1 MLATL
6 GVLESSNILSVGM
19 RQNVAVATLPRRSCW
34 TSLHFLTSFQT
45 ITALAALLDSASIH
59 HQWSPDL
66 QSKDVRAVIAA
77 SVAINVLVLAIPFY
91 INRVY
96 TSVLPQ
102 QSGDSL
108 VVITGMLFAVVLL
121 DLLLKIL
128 RSWVLTLLN
137 GAEEQRLRVQAI
149 RHYLAAPLEVARSQ
163 SLDQRLEQVRAA
175 GFLRNRFLQ
184 QWIFLRIDL
193 PFVALYL
200 LVMGLIGGWLFL
212 IPILSA
218 CVFYPQAQRAS
229 RDATA
234 IIRARYAMQES
245 RDDVLISALSGTETV
260 KGLGIEGFLVRRL
273 EPMQESLSAAEYQQQ
288 VVNARLQHVG
298 QLYAQVTGLMVVTFG
313 SILVV
318 NHSLATGALAACT
331 LLSRQVSRPFSRY
344 FSLVPR
350 FALIDY
356 GADKINE
363 LLSLDAEPGFYNGRT
378 EALTGEVRLGALRMN
393 LGETCVLT
401 GSTPR
406 ELAALIAG
414 VLGHQPCSLHPL
426 TIGGV
431 NVESM
436 RSSERRKSLRA
447 VSARSDLFNGTVLDN
462 LTAFRPQTRR
472 EAAIECCKQLSIHDQ
487 LIALP
492 RGYETPIGE
501 QADFP
506 LGSDLAFRLAVASA
520 LLEQPALLIIDG
532 TDHALDAATL
542 HWIENLPIAVPRLV
556 VLNTLPYALQKPM
569 NVIELGMIQERVSA

>member
-1 MLATL
+1 MD
-6 GVLESSNILSVGM
+6 E
-19 RQNVAVATLPRRSCW
+19 
-34 TSLHFLTSFQT
+34 
-45 ITALAALLDSASIH
+45 LLDPGPVH

-77 SVAINVLVLAIPFY
+77 SVAINILVLAIPFY

-121 DLLLKIL
+121 DLLLKVL

-137 GAEEQRLRVQAI
+137 GAEEHRLRVQAI

-229 RDATA
+229 RDAME
-234 IIRARYAMQES
+234 IIRGRYSRQEA

-273 EPMQESLSAAEYQQQ
+273 EPVQEALSATEYQQQ
-288 VVNARLQHVG
+288 VVNARLRHVG

-318 NHSLATGALAACT
+318 HHSLATGALAACT
-331 LLSRQVSRPFSRY
+331 LLSRQVSRPFSQY
-344 FSLVPR
+344 FSMVPR

-356 GADKINE
+356 GADKINA
-363 LLSLDAEPGFYNGRT
+363 LLRLDAEAAFYEGST
-378 EALTGEVRLGALRMN
+378 ESLSGEVSLGALQIKP
-393 LGETCVLT
+393 GETCVLT
-401 GSTPR
+401 GSAPR
-406 ELAALIAG
+406 ELSAFIAG
-414 VLGHQPCSLHPL
+414 ILGHQICSLDPVSV
-426 TIGGV
+426 GGV
-431 NVESM
+431 NVKLM
-436 RSSERRKSLRA
+436 RSSERRKSLRS
-447 VSARSDLFNGTVLDN
+447 VKARADLFNGTVLDN
-462 LTAFRPQTRR
+462 LTAFRPQSRR
-472 EAAIECCKQLSIHDQ
+472 EAAIECCKQLSIHDR
-487 LIALP
+487 LISLP
-492 RGYETPIGE
+492 RGYETVIGE

-506 LGSDLAFRLAVASA
+506 IGSDLAFRISVAAA
-520 LLEQPALLIIDG
+520 LLDAPALLIIDG
-532 TDHALDAATL
+532 SDQALDATTL
-542 HWIENLPIAVPRLV
+542 QWIAGLPVAVPRLV
-556 VLNTLPYALQKPM
+556 VLSTLPYALKRPL
-569 NVIELGMIQERVSA
+569 NVVGLEMIQERVSA